1 MRLSLYIG
9 NNKIDLF
16 EDESIE
22 LKSSVQDVNDITK
35 NTTDFTKNF
44 KVPASSNNNI
54 AFKHYYD
61 ASIDNTFDA
70 RTKVDARL
78 ELDNIV
84 FRYGKASLLSV
95 DVKFGKPS
103 AYSLV
108 FYGNLVNLKDKV
120 KDDYLNVID
129 LSAYD
134 HEFNSTNVKTG
145 LTSSLFSGSIVYP
158 LMAKKRYYYDS
169 ANSDHTDTDTI
180 TNIAYHTS
188 HGNVHGVRFSELK
201 PSIKLIRVIEAIE
214 TKYDIEFS
222 RDFFGKNEFDKIYM
236 WLNTDTSKSI
246 ETFSEKINWDGGDST
261 YVNLTTDIGYFN
273 TFRATQVAFKKW
285 QHDVRITPD
294 DDTVPY
300 TLKIYLNGTLFYET
314 SNTGESVTGVS
325 SSNLGYVGAVF
336 NEDYNLYYEIE
347 APANFIY
354 FARWANTP
362 ETQTGTSAS
371 FITTASTSIITND
384 FIVSPNLPRIKV
396 IDFLKGLFQMFK
408 LVVVQKNPRAPI
420 YVNTLI
426 DYYSEGVIYDLTNY
440 IDSSSHTVERGKL
453 LNQITY
459 EFKEPKTILNEQF
472 ELNTGLGYGDEQSI
486 LETEDG
492 ETLDGSS
499 LEITLPFEQV
509 VYERLTDQ
517 QNGVITN
524 IQYGAIINTELE
536 AVNISPH
543 LHYSVNINIGSDNV
557 SFLDEDN
564 NSSSLGVLNIPSHT
578 ITLNEPQHSLIFG
591 SELSTFNQELI
602 TNTIYKRYHSDFIS
616 SIFNIKRRTFKYTAY
631 NLPYRYLM
639 SLDLNDVIKIK
650 EEYYRINSFSPNLLT
665 GKVSFELIN
674 SFDNT
679 LNPFNT
685 NDTIILASAEA
696 SREYAYVT
704 NAGKMSVALTDLG
717 DGKDWLS
724 VSVNDNAVV
733 IDFDANLSG
742 SAREAMINVLNEDKT
757 KEILIIARQLE

>member
-44 KVPASSNNNI
+44 KVPASSSNNRT
-54 AFKHYYD
+54 FKHYYD
-61 ASIDNTFDA
+61 ASIENTFDA

-78 ELDNIV
+78 ELDSVV

-95 DVKFGKPS
+95 DVKYGKPS
-103 AYSLV
+103 TYSLV

-120 KDDYLNVID
+120 KDDYLSVID

-134 HEFNSTNVKTG
+134 HEYSAINVKTG
-145 LTSSLFSGSIVYP
+145 LTSSLFSGSVVYP

-169 ANSDHTDTDTI
+169 SNSDHTDTETL

-188 HGNVHGVRFSELK
+188 HGNEHGVRFSELK
-201 PSIKLIRVIEAIE
+201 PSIKLIRIIEAIE
-214 TKYDIEFS
+214 SKYEIEFS

-236 WLNTDTSKSI
+236 WLNTDTSKNV
-246 ETFSEKINWDGGDST
+246 EKFTEKINWDGGDST

-273 TFRATQVAFKKW
+273 TFREASSYFKKW
-285 QHDVRITPD
+285 QHDVRIIPD
-294 DDTVPY
+294 DDTIPY
-300 TLKIYLNGTLFYET
+300 TLKIYLNGTLFSQT
-314 SNTGESVTGVS
+314 SNTGESVTGIS

-336 NEDYNLYYEIE
+336 NENYNLYYEIE

-362 ETQTGTSAS
+362 ETQYGTSAS
-371 FITTASTSIITND
+371 FITTSSTSIITNN
-384 FIVSPNLPRIKV
+384 FKISPNLPRIKV

-426 DYYSEGVIYDLTNY
+426 DYYSEGVVYDLTNY
-440 IDSSSHTVERGKL
+440 IDSSSHTVERAKL
-453 LNQITY
+453 LSQITY
-459 EFKEPKTILNEQF
+459 KFKEPKTILNEQF
-472 ELNTGLGYGDEQSI
+472 ELNTGLGYGDEQAI
-486 LETEDG
+486 LETEEG
-492 ETLDGSS
+492 EPLDGGS
-499 LEITLPFEQV
+499 LEISLPFEQV

-517 QNGVITN
+517 ENGVITN
-524 IQYGAIINTELE
+524 IQYGAIINSELE
-536 AVNISPH
+536 AENIAPH

-578 ITLNEPQHSLIFG
+578 ITLNEPQHSLIFA
-591 SELSTFNQELI
+591 SELSTFNQEI
-602 TNTIYKRYHSDFIS
+602 IFNTLYKRYHSDFIS

-679 LNPFNT
+679 LNPFSSSE
-685 NDTIILASAEA
+685 TIILASAEA
-696 SREYAYVT
+696 SREYTYIT
-704 NAGKMSVALTDLG
+704 NAGKMSVAVSGYG
-717 DGKDWLS
+717 DGTGWLTATVENNS
-724 VSVNDNAVV
+724 VVV
-733 IDFDANLSG
+733 DFDENLTG
-742 SAREAMINVLNEDKT
+742 STREALINILNEDKT
-757 KEILIIARQLE
+757 KEIKIIARQLD